1 MAQGDLTRIASNIAG
16 LNALNALKAINTQL
30 GIRQLRLATGKR
42 INEAADD
49 PAGLTIAT
57 KFSSKSRGL
66 GVALDN
72 IGDAKNLL
80 AVAEGGLGKIN
91 DILLLIRDKAEQAAS
106 DALGDTER
114 AAIEGQITELLSEID
129 KIVDETEWNS
139 QRLINGSASFTFQT
153 GFQADATTTVSL
165 TGAHTQTALG
175 VNLGA
180 VARAVE
186 ALEALPAGLA
196 ASIGVIAPDSD
207 YAELTSGVYDI
218 TLDWDYDEAGT
229 GTANTMV
236 LTLRDG
242 AGNIIQVD
250 ADNSSATTGL
260 ANFMTVSGSTAA
272 APGGLG
278 GLVLDT
284 GRGLTISLPAS
295 ASLATSDAVATFSI
309 SYTKQGGSVSSNPN
323 ATAYMR
329 SVDQAI
335 ATVSSSIKDI
345 GGIASR
351 LTFKEENVVVAKAN
365 TEAAYNRIMNADMAA
380 EQLESMKL
388 QILQQ
393 TATAMLAQANVA
405 PQAVLSLF
413 R

>member
-1 MAQGDLTRIASNIAG
+1 MAQGDLTRIASNISG
-16 LNALNALKAINTQL
+16 LNALNALKAVNTQL

-57 KFSSKSRGL
+57 KFSAKSRGL

-80 AVAEGGLGKIN
+80 AVAESGLTKIS

-106 DALGDTER
+106 DALGDEER
-114 AAIEGQITELLSEID
+114 TAVEGQISQLLAEID
-129 KIVDETEWNS
+129 KIVDETEWNG
-139 QRLINGSASFTFQT
+139 QKLIAGSANFTFQT
-153 GFQADATTTVSL
+153 GFQADATTTVAITHS
-165 TGAHTQTALG
+165 HTQADLGVALG
-175 VNLGA
+175 TT
-180 VARAVE
+180 ARAVS

-196 ASIGVIAPDSD
+196 AGVSAAAPNAE
-207 YAELTSGVYDI
+207 YAELTSGVYNI
-218 TLDWDYDEAGT
+218 TLGWDYDAAST
-229 GTANTMV
+229 STMV
-236 LTLRDG
+236 VTLRDG
-242 AGNIIQVD
+242 AGNIVQID
-250 ADNSSATTGL
+250 ADNVAGGGL
-260 ANFMTVSGSTAA
+260 ANSMTVSGASASFA
-272 APGGLG
+272 

-284 GRGLTISLPAS
+284 GRGLTITLPDA
-295 ASLATSDAVATFSI
+295 ASLATSDTVATFSV
-309 SYTKQGGSVSSNPN
+309 SYTKQGGSISSNAN

-335 ATVSSSIKDI
+335 SAVSSTIKDI
-345 GGIASR
+345 GAIVSR
-351 LTFKEENVVVAKAN
+351 LTFKEENVIVAKTN

-380 EQLESMKL
+380 EQLEAMKL